1 VLKISKIEA
10 TRPDFANVRIRK
22 GFGCGWV
29 GELPAYNAQN
39 SPKKWANMLT
49 NAPKSCVARLRRSR
63 WAS

>member
-63 WAS
+63 WVS